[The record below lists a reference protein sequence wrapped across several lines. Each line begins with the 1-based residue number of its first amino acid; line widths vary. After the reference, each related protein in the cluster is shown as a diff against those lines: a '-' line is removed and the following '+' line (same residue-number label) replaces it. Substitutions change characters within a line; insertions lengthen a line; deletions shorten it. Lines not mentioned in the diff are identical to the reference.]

1 MTLRIRIPAIFFPVG
16 SAFGSLHKYNNYFY
30 YFITVMVEDT
40 DNSHSWIQILKLDSH
55 QSQAGSATLM
65 REYLNLTRC
74 IKSVCLRFWASRGGS
89 PDYGYHTGRVA
100 APAGVDA
107 NPDPDARVKKTDA
120 DPTLRKTSRIQN
132 QIQYEEKNFTFLQSK
147 FSYRHIIIVILVL
160 YLNSTNTRKVWFY
173 RVFDKNVQTGSD
185 PLLR

>member
-107 NPDPDARVKKTDA
+107 NPDSDARVKTWCGSYPQKNKPDSEP
-120 DPTLRKTSRIQN
+120 DSIWRK
-132 QIQYEEKNFTFLQSK
+132 K
-147 FSYRHIIIVILVL
+147 L
-160 YLNSTNTRKVWFY
+160 YLSSK
-173 RVFDKNVQTGSD
+173 
-185 PLLR
+185 